1 MKAFVAS
8 VWLIWATAPA
18 DAACRLALALALD
31 VSGSVDEHEYV
42 LQMNG
47 IATALADGDVQAAL
61 FAIPDVPVTLAIY
74 EWSSSSYQRM
84 IVNWRPLNDTT
95 DIDEIRSI
103 LLSWRRAPA
112 PEATGLGAALEFGS
126 KLFRTAPVCWD
137 QTLDVSADGKN
148 NDWPVPTR
156 LREEGRLGTMSVNAL
171 VVAKDFKSTIDMT
184 PDGVAELT
192 AYFNARIIYGPGAF
206 VEVAQG
212 YEDYATAMSRKLLR
226 ELSTMPLG
234 QLPIAPIKRDIP
246 TRTASAYAPKITPAP
261 RQ

>member
-1 MKAFVAS
+1 MKAFVAAG
-8 VWLIWATAPA
+8 WLLVTAAPA

-31 VSGSVDEHEYV
+31 VSGSVDEYEYV

-61 FAIPDVPVTLAIY
+61 FAIPDVPVTVAIY
-74 EWSSSSYQRM
+74 EWSSSSYQQM
-84 IVNWRPLNDTT
+84 IVDWRPLH
-95 DIDEIRSI
+95 DISDLEDIRSI

-112 PEATGLGAALEFGS
+112 PEATGLGAALAFGT
-126 KLFRTAPVCWD
+126 KLFQNAPACWD

-156 LREEGRLGTMSVNAL
+156 LREEGRLGTMNVNAL
-171 VVAKDFKSTIDMT
+171 VVAKDFKSTMDMT

-192 AYFNARIIYGPGAF
+192 AYFQARIIHGPGAF

-226 ELSTMPLG
+226 ELSTLPLG
-234 QLPIAPIKRDIP
+234 QLPVELNPREKA
-246 TRTASAYAPKITPAP
+246 TRTAFASIPGGQSTPG
-261 RQ
+261 Q